1 MSAGMPITDDDL
13 HAFADGALTN
23 ERAAEVEQHLT
34 ATPADAARVAFY
46 RRLNNDLHAQ
56 FDPVLGESIPPRLLA
71 TPYVR
76 RRAWALQAVAAAV
89 LLAVG
94 LGAGWFA
101 NEYTTAQEQPVVAFA
116 EQAAEAHLIYVAEGR
131 HAVEVPAAD
140 GEHLQKWLSNRLQ
153 NNVTIPDLRKV
164 GYEFLGGR
172 LLPAGKGLAA
182 QFMYENNGGNRVTLY
197 FAPGGAANTAF
208 RYVQTDGLS
217 MYYWRDAHFTYA
229 LSSELP
235 RETLEQICEAV
246 YGQINPG
253 APAEEW

>member
-1 MSAGMPITDDDL
+1 LTD
-13 HAFADGALTN
+13 

-89 LLAVG
+89 LLSVG

>member
-1 MSAGMPITDDDL
+1 MFIRFLFVSTL
-13 HAFADGALTN
+13 
-23 ERAAEVEQHLT
+23 
-34 ATPADAARVAFY
+34 
-46 RRLNNDLHAQ
+46 
-56 FDPVLGESIPPRLLA
+56 
-71 TPYVR
+71 
-76 RRAWALQAVAAAV
+76 
-89 LLAVG
+89 LLAVAIV
-94 LGAGWFA
+94 AGCKK
-101 NEYTTAQEQPVVAFA
+101 
-116 EQAAEAHLIYVAEGR
+116 AEARVQVVPVTGKVDAFQGQLPVGAFVTLRRLDGQGPTDVAPSGT
-131 HAVEVPAAD
+131 VAAD